1 MTTEIRVMRSKI
13 VLKFPMPCPSASCS
27 VGAVGTSRT
36 VADGAVASALLPF
49 VGPVQDDEVVFV
61 LVWGPVADAAA
72 FDDAMGTPLDL
83 DLELTFLADDANRC
97 VVAAGVGDCGDATRY
112 ADARGA
118 IAVPSAAA
126 PAATRP
132 AADRYGVEAIK
143 LHETHDTTYT
153 LWVRHG
159 AAGDDGAQPVEAT
172 APQIY
177 VFTASGLVGTFYA
190 NPHACTATS
199 AAGALADCAA
209 QYDSPS
215 FATPTEPLASGA
227 ARPVW
232 SAPAANRLNA
242 EYTRALCVATSVGD
256 DGAVLGASI
265 YESQKHFTAAGY
277 NNAMLSTSCGLDECD
292 VYGDAGVWRCSEVI
306 ENGIYA
312 CPGAYEHMLFCP
324 TGTYCS
330 NVNGPTDDVTD
341 AATVRAAMCNV
352 PILPLD

>member
-1 MTTEIRVMRSKI
+1 MCIR
-13 VLKFPMPCPSASCS
+13 
-27 VGAVGTSRT
+27 
-36 VADGAVASALLPF
+36 D
-49 VGPVQDDEVVFV
+49 
-61 LVWGPVADAAA
+61 
-72 FDDAMGTPLDL
+72 
-83 DLELTFLADDANRC
+83 
-97 VVAAGVGDCGDATRY
+97 
-112 ADARGA
+112 
-118 IAVPSAAA
+118 
-126 PAATRP
+126 
-132 AADRYGVEAIK
+132 
-143 LHETHDTTYT
+143 
-153 LWVRHG
+153 
-159 AAGDDGAQPVEAT
+159 
-172 APQIY
+172 
-177 VFTASGLVGTFYA
+177 
-190 NPHACTATS
+190 
-199 AAGALADCAA
+199 
-209 QYDSPS
+209 
-215 FATPTEPLASGA
+215 
-227 ARPVW
+227 RPVW